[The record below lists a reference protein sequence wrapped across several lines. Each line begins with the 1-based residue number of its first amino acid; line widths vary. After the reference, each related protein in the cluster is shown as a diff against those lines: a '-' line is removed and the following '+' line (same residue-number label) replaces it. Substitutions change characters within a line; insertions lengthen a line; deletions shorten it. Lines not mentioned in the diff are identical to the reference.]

1 MSILLQGA
9 FGALLKQ
16 LQDEE
21 IHVSPSSQDLVQ
33 TAFPLNTIKSDCAL
47 QHYISVPKDG

>member
-1 MSILLQGA
+1 MFLVLTVSILLQGA

-21 IHVSPSSQDLVQ
+21 IHVSPSQD
-33 TAFPLNTIKSDCAL
+33 
-47 QHYISVPKDG
+47 